1 MTESNNTVI
10 NGLKISTN
18 NTDLNTIG
26 VEITAL
32 KVAFG
37 LMFQKLGEPL
47 RETFLAELRQTNTP
61 ALNDL
66 ANQLEQFR
74 V

>member
-1 MTESNNTVI
+1 MEKPDKVI
-10 NGLKISTN
+10 NELNISTN
-18 NTDLNTIG
+18 ATDLNSLAAD
-26 VEITAL
+26 VTAL

-37 LMFQKLGEPL
+37 LLFQKLDDQSRVGL
-47 RETFLAELRQTNTP
+47 IKTLKQTNTP
-61 ALNDL
+61 ALTDL

>member
-1 MTESNNTVI
+1 MDSPDKVI
-10 NGLKISTN
+10 NGLRVSSN
-18 NTDLNTIG
+18 STDLNSLAAD
-26 VEITAL
+26 VTAL

-37 LMFQKLGEPL
+37 LMFQKLDDQSRQGL
-47 RETFLAELRQTNTP
+47 IKTLKQTNTE
-61 ALNDL
+61 ALTDL

>member
-1 MTESNNTVI
+1 MEKPDKVI
-10 NGLKISTN
+10 NGLNVSN
-18 NTDLNTIG
+18 NATDLNSLAAD
-26 VEITAL
+26 VTAL

-37 LMFQKLGEPL
+37 LMFQKMGDSH
-47 RETFLAELRQTNTP
+47 REALLKELRQTNTEE
-61 ALNDL
+61 LTDL

>member
-1 MTESNNTVI
+1 MENTQKIINELKVSSNA
-10 NGLKISTN
+10 
-18 NTDLNTIG
+18 TDLHSLAAD
-26 VEITAL
+26 VTAL

-37 LMFQKLGEPL
+37 LMFQKMGDSH
-47 RETFLAELRQTNTP
+47 REALLKELRQTNTE

>member
-1 MTESNNTVI
+1 MEKPHKIINNLNVSSNA
-10 NGLKISTN
+10 
-18 NTDLNTIG
+18 TDLNSLAAD
-26 VEITAL
+26 VTAL

-37 LMFQKLGEPL
+37 LLFQKLDDSS
-47 RETFLAELRQTNTP
+47 REGLITTLKQTNTE

>member
-1 MTESNNTVI
+1 MEKPDKVI
-10 NGLKISTN
+10 NGLQVSTN
-18 NTDLNTIG
+18 ATDLNSLAAD
-26 VEITAL
+26 VTAL
-32 KVAFG
+32 KIAFG
-37 LMFQKLGEPL
+37 LMFQKLDDSN
-47 RETFLAELRQTNTP
+47 REGLIKTLKQTNTE

>member
-1 MTESNNTVI
+1 MEKPHKIINSLNVSSNA
-10 NGLKISTN
+10 
-18 NTDLNTIG
+18 TDLNSLAAD
-26 VEITAL
+26 VTAL

-37 LMFQKLGEPL
+37 LLFQKLDDSS
-47 RETFLAELRQTNTP
+47 REGLIKTLKQTNTE

>member
-1 MTESNNTVI
+1 MNTPDKVIHGLNVSSNA
-10 NGLKISTN
+10 
-18 NTDLNTIG
+18 TDLNSLAAD
-26 VEITAL
+26 VTAL

-37 LMFQKLGEPL
+37 LLFQKLDDSSRQGL
-47 RETFLAELRQTNTP
+47 IKSLKQTNTD
-61 ALNDL
+61 ALTDL